1 MKELKRMIKETNYQD
16 KLKAF
21 AIIQSNEGIGA
32 REFIGQEF
40 NLDGYVKTHN
50 ILSDVETGDIKE
62 SDGIVF
68 KTITGEIIGSNS
80 VSLMNSL
87 DTIIDFSRDNDINL
101 SDLNLILTKGTS
113 KNGREF
119 VTCEIKL

>member
-21 AIIQSNEGIGA
+21 AIIQSNESIGA

-40 NLDGYVKTHN
+40 NLDGFVKTHN
-50 ILSDVETGDIKE
+50 VLTDVETGEIKE
-62 SDGIVF
+62 SDGIVL

-87 DTIIDFSRDNDINL
+87 DTIINFSTDNDINL
-101 SDLNLILTKGTS
+101 RDLDLILTKTTS

-119 VTCEIKL
+119 ITCEIKQ